1 MSLEIITIGGIDI
14 LAQIFNAIAAI
25 TSNAS
30 FFNLM
35 GAAETLGVAACVL
48 RYVQRHDLKDLG
60 KWLIFFVFIN
70 GILLTPKV
78 DLLFTDKIYTTK
90 VKKVDNVPVG
100 IAAPFYIFSLG
111 GNALAEMYDKFLS
124 QPNDVRYTNTG
135 MLFGQ
140 RLLDSSFNMTP
151 KDSRFQGNMA
161 NFVESCVIP
170 DVEINHKYTY
180 RDIFES
186 KDIAQFFFNTS
197 LSPSQARTMFYTG
210 ANNSRE
216 YITCR
221 DGTARLKTDLDNM
234 LTVAKKNR
242 KNSNA
247 SISKSKDGSYKVLGY
262 SPNMYDIP
270 EDMTS
275 QIHLYLMGSSKS
287 ATDIY
292 KQNILV
298 NKLRRDFQ
306 FVPAAFDGTSDMV
319 GNAAEQ
325 AQMKWRLAN
334 LTSYQV
340 ASKTLPALYA
350 VFSALLV
357 GIFPI
362 IILAMFVTELT
373 GSIIKSYMGFL
384 FSLMLYPVLFA
395 IFNSIVNVLTHQT
408 LAGEDFTISNADTI
422 RSNLAD
428 IGATAGY
435 LMMSIPFIS
444 FGLIKGL
451 GQAVSGAGS
460 YLGNAL
466 SSATS
471 AESSQVSTGN
481 YNYGNMQM
489 ENVNGFKTDLNS
501 SFRSGQSTHQNDDG
515 LLISK
520 FGNGRTSI
528 DATQAMSKLNTNINW
543 SSALSSTYQ
552 QSASAEQRKS
562 EEAQRGYR
570 NSITEATNIANGF
583 QRNHGKTTTDGY
595 QDTYGSGTNDNT
607 SLKNT
612 RGSHITEGAKTSHSS
627 DSRITDQER
636 LEKSVSAGVSAK
648 AGVEF
653 LGSGASVHANAQ
665 GSYANNSS
673 TDSSNSRQ
681 RIGDELVN
689 LINTFDKTKDI
700 TKFNND
706 MHQLLN
712 GEITNDTKNTINSVM
727 HSVNQANDSFVQATE
742 SNSKAKVYSELA
754 SKSQSITQTV
764 SEDLN
769 SQFVNYLYQSG
780 HYTNEDIEKM
790 LSPVPSSEMKGMRD
804 SAISAFLQNNTS
816 MIEQAFNNN
825 QNRVDDT
832 YNNIQVDKYGS
843 SQSQN
848 ASMPIDIDGLH
859 RKNENT
865 GHVSTT
871 KEQVEEKMKEN
882 NENTGHVPTAKE
894 QIEENRKRNN
904 AQFIMR
910 DAMFEAGQVHSGR
923 IIEANN
929 LKIDADN
936 KKKQLDNYYIS
947 KEAESL
953 QSKAPKQPKK

>member
-14 LAQIFNAIAAI
+14 LAQMFNAIAAI
-25 TSNAS
+25 TSNTS
-30 FFNLM
+30 FFHLM
-35 GAAETLGVAACVL
+35 RAAEIIGVAACVL

-140 RLLDSSFNMTP
+140 RLLDSSFNMIP
-151 KDSRFQGNMA
+151 KDARFQANMA

-186 KDIAQFFFNTS
+186 KDIAKFFFN
-197 LSPSQARTMFYTG
+197 PSFLPSEARTMFYTG
-210 ANNSRE
+210 ADNSRE
-216 YITCR
+216 YITCK
-221 DGTARLKTDLDNM
+221 DGTPKLRNDLNNM
-234 LTVAKKNR
+234 ITKAKQSR
-242 KNSNA
+242 KSSLA
-247 SISKSKDGSYKVLGY
+247 SVSKSKDGSYKVLGY

-275 QIHLYLMGSSKS
+275 QVHLYLMGASKS

-292 KQNILV
+292 KQNMLV

-334 LTSYQV
+334 LASYQV
-340 ASKTLPALYA
+340 ASKTLPALYT

-373 GSIIKSYMGFL
+373 GTIIKSYMGFL

-451 GQAVSGAGS
+451 GQAVSSAGS
-460 YLGNAL
+460 YLGSAL

-489 ENVNGFKTDLNS
+489 ENVNGFKTDLNRSFKSGIESSQLSSGSMKHKMLDGNTVYDNSMAKGNYAFDINWGSMLKADAAKQISDSNSQLESIATRRTKIGTHLSSSLTALNNHLNHSNVVGNDVSDSERRAISEAANQNWTNGDSYSTGDHASKGTNKDNGYNLNIGAGIKGELSAGAGVPGVVGLFTPIKKADATISANINGGMRYDWNNKDYHNKQDSANLDSRASVDNTNSDSSSYARDIGNIDTSKISDTKTVGLIKDIQS
-501 SFRSGQSTHQNDDG
+501 SF
-515 LLISK
+515 
-520 FGNGRTSI
+520 
-528 DATQAMSKLNTNINW
+528 
-543 SSALSSTYQ
+543 Q
-552 QSASAEQRKS
+552 QLDQLAK
-562 EEAQRGYR
+562 EEASVRSHQKTW
-570 NSITEATNIANGF
+570 SETAT
-583 QRNHGKTTTDGY
+583 
-595 QDTYGSGTNDNT
+595 
-607 SLKNT
+607 L
-612 RGSHITEGAKTSHSS
+612 
-627 DSRITDQER
+627 
-636 LEKSVSAGVSAK
+636 
-648 AGVEF
+648 
-653 LGSGASVHANAQ
+653 
-665 GSYANNSS
+665 
-673 TDSSNSRQ
+673 
-681 RIGDELVN
+681 
-689 LINTFDKTKDI
+689 
-700 TKFNND
+700 
-706 MHQLLN
+706 
-712 GEITNDTKNTINSVM
+712 
-727 HSVNQANDSFVQATE
+727 TE
-742 SNSKAKVYSELA
+742 SNSSNFTQYMNQEFAEFVQSRVSEEKADRLLGSPTLSREEKSEFNALLNEYRANGMNQDVQAFYQSNYARINDKAGTVDVGGTNATIGDIQGQHQSDSNTLEEKAKTLGVVDPTGR
-754 SKSQSITQTV
+754 SQQIRDDHQRV
-764 SEDLN
+764 KND
-769 SQFVNYLYQSG
+769 F
-780 HYTNEDIEKM
+780 EKM
-790 LSPVPSSEMKGMRD
+790 HQDRRK
-804 SAISAFLQNNTS
+804 NNDAS
-816 MIEQAFNNN
+816 WGEKVENAKKNN
-825 QNRVDDT
+825 QE
-832 YNNIQVDKYGS
+832 YK
-843 SQSQN
+843 
-848 ASMPIDIDGLH
+848 P
-859 RKNENT
+859 
-865 GHVSTT
+865 
-871 KEQVEEKMKEN
+871 
-882 NENTGHVPTAKE
+882 
-894 QIEENRKRNN
+894 
-904 AQFIMR
+904 
-910 DAMFEAGQVHSGR
+910 
-923 IIEANN
+923 
-929 LKIDADN
+929 
-936 KKKQLDNYYIS
+936 
-947 KEAESL
+947 
-953 QSKAPKQPKK
+953 

>member
-1 MSLEIITIGGIDI
+1 MSLEIISIGGIDI
-14 LAQIFNAIAAI
+14 LVQMFNAIAAI

-30 FFNLM
+30 FFHLM
-35 GAAETLGVAACVL
+35 GAAEIIGVATCVL

-111 GNALAEMYDKFLS
+111 GNALAEMYDKFLA

-140 RLLDSSFNMTP
+140 RLLDSSFNMIP
-151 KDSRFQGNMA
+151 KDARFQANMA
-161 NFVESCVIP
+161 NFVESCVVP
-170 DVEINHKYTY
+170 DVEINNKYTY

-186 KDIAQFFFNTS
+186 KDIARFFFNPS
-197 LSPSQARTMFYTG
+197 FSPSEARTMFYTG

-216 YITCR
+216 YITCKA
-221 DGTARLKTDLDNM
+221 GTPKLKADLDNM
-234 LTVAKKNR
+234 IAKAKQVR
-242 KNSNA
+242 KSSLA
-247 SISKSKDGSYKVLGY
+247 SVSKSNDGSYKVLGY

-275 QIHLYLMGSSKS
+275 QVHFYLMGSSKS

-334 LTSYQV
+334 LASYQV
-340 ASKTLPALYA
+340 ASKTLPALYT

-451 GQAVSGAGS
+451 GQAVSSAGS
-460 YLGNAL
+460 YLGSAL

-471 AESSQVSTGN
+471 AESSKVSTGN
-481 YNYGNMQM
+481 YDYGNMQM
-489 ENVNGFKTDLNS
+489 ENVNGFKTDLNR

-515 LLISK
+515 LLISQY
-520 FGNGRTSI
+520 GNGRTSV
-528 DATQAMSKLNTNINW
+528 DATQAISKLNTNINW

-570 NSITEATNIANGF
+570 NSVTEATNIANGF
-583 QRNHGKTTTDGY
+583 QRTHGKTTTDGY
-595 QDTYGSGTNDNT
+595 QDTFGSGTNDNT
-607 SLKNT
+607 SVRNT
-612 RGSHITEGAKTSHSS
+612 RGFHNTDGAKTSQSS
-627 DSRITDQER
+627 DNRISEQEN
-636 LEKSVSAGVSAK
+636 LSKTFTGGASIKAGIEAFGTGATVSASA
-648 AGVEF
+648 
-653 LGSGASVHANAQ
+653 S
-665 GSYANNSS
+665 GSYGNNSS
-673 TDSSNSRQ
+673 TDDSNSRS
-681 RIGDELVN
+681 RIGDAVLN
-689 LINTFDKTKDI
+689 SINNFDKTKDI
-700 TKFNND
+700 TRFNHD

-712 GEITNDTKNTINSVM
+712 GEVTNDAKNMINSVM

-780 HYTNEDIEKM
+780 QYTHEEIEKM
-790 LSPVPSSEMKGMRD
+790 LSPVPSSEMKAVRD
-804 SAISAFLQNNTS
+804 GAIGSFLQSNTN
-816 MIEQAFNNN
+816 MIEQTFSDN
-825 QNRVDDT
+825 QGKVDEN
-832 YNNIQVDKYGS
+832 Y
-843 SQSQN
+843 QN
-848 ASMPIDIDGLH
+848 AQVNKYDNPSSPNVSMS
-859 RKNENT
+859 ENLAIPM
-865 GHVSTT
+865 GNNDNKGETT
-871 KEQVEEKMKEN
+871 
-882 NENTGHVPTAKE
+882 TAKE
-894 QIEENRKRNN
+894 QIEENRRKNNSQFVAQSALFEVGKMNADKTIDANNHKIEADNRQKQKNN
-904 AQFIMR
+904 A
-910 DAMFEAGQVHSGR
+910 
-923 IIEANN
+923 
-929 LKIDADN
+929 
-936 KKKQLDNYYIS
+936 YIS
-947 KEAESL
+947 KDKEAL
-953 QSKAPKQPKK
+953 ATNAPKEPRMKKK

>member
-1 MSLEIITIGGIDI
+1 MSLEIISIGGIDI
-14 LAQIFNAIAAI
+14 LAQMFNAIAAI

-30 FFNLM
+30 FFHLM
-35 GAAETLGVAACVL
+35 GAAEIIGVATCVL

-111 GNALAEMYDKFLS
+111 GNALAEMYDKFLA

-140 RLLDSSFNMTP
+140 RLLDSSFNMIP
-151 KDSRFQGNMA
+151 KDARFQANMA
-161 NFVESCVIP
+161 NFVESCVVP
-170 DVEINHKYTY
+170 DVEINNKYTY

-186 KDIAQFFFNTS
+186 KDIARFFFNPS
-197 LSPSQARTMFYTG
+197 FSPSEARTMFYTG

-216 YITCR
+216 YITCKA
-221 DGTARLKTDLDNM
+221 GTPKLKADLDNM
-234 LTVAKKNR
+234 IAKAKQVR
-242 KNSNA
+242 KSSLA
-247 SISKSKDGSYKVLGY
+247 SVSKSNDGSYKVLGY

-275 QIHLYLMGSSKS
+275 QVHFYLMGSSKS

-334 LTSYQV
+334 LASYQV
-340 ASKTLPALYA
+340 ASKTLPALYT

-362 IILAMFVTELT
+362 IILAMSVTELT

-451 GQAVSGAGS
+451 GQAVSSAGS
-460 YLGNAL
+460 YLGSAL

-481 YNYGNMQM
+481 YNYGNMQV
-489 ENVNGFKTDLNS
+489 ENVNGFKTDLNR
-501 SFRSGQSTHQNDDG
+501 SFRSGVSSMQRANGATEIQNADGSLSYDAGTSLSKLPFSVNWSQSIQSSWSERTSMAINQEARNSQGVRENITNAISRLTGYNSGHTHSSMNGNDWADNNG
-515 LLISK
+515 VTKNTVVGNDNSVSDRNGSSKNKSFGENSSEQTKISGTLSASTL
-520 FGNGRTSI
+520 GNGGNAAHDSSTGSTFSDNTATSI
-528 DATQAMSKLNTNINW
+528 GKQLEKRFNSGESIAKLDGYIESVKGGVTDTNFLTTLNNVQKDLRQAQERYNDYVESESKALSQSKEAILSESRSDNVTHDLNSSLYRHIKANYSEEEQAKIL
-543 SSALSSTYQ
+543 SSAPTEEGMRLREQAINEVTTHHIDSIVSKYHSNAESLKGDYANTSIKNSTGSPVEDITVDPNQKIIPSSNAT
-552 QSASAEQRKS
+552 SGAVSGS
-562 EEAQRGYR
+562 
-570 NSITEATNIANGF
+570 NSEATN
-583 QRNHGKTTTDGY
+583 
-595 QDTYGSGTNDNT
+595 GSN
-607 SLKNT
+607 
-612 RGSHITEGAKTSHSS
+612 S
-627 DSRITDQER
+627 DSASSSNKKDRLQEEFDNAQKLAKNKIKEVEKYNAVQRIVVD
-636 LEKSVSAGVSAK
+636 EKSKNVGVLAK
-648 AGVEF
+648 DSEGF
-653 LGSGASVHANAQ
+653 L
-665 GSYANNSS
+665 
-673 TDSSNSRQ
+673 
-681 RIGDELVN
+681 
-689 LINTFDKTKDI
+689 
-700 TKFNND
+700 
-706 MHQLLN
+706 
-712 GEITNDTKNTINSVM
+712 
-727 HSVNQANDSFVQATE
+727 
-742 SNSKAKVYSELA
+742 
-754 SKSQSITQTV
+754 
-764 SEDLN
+764 
-769 SQFVNYLYQSG
+769 
-780 HYTNEDIEKM
+780 
-790 LSPVPSSEMKGMRD
+790 
-804 SAISAFLQNNTS
+804 
-816 MIEQAFNNN
+816 
-825 QNRVDDT
+825 
-832 YNNIQVDKYGS
+832 
-843 SQSQN
+843 
-848 ASMPIDIDGLH
+848 
-859 RKNENT
+859 
-865 GHVSTT
+865 
-871 KEQVEEKMKEN
+871 
-882 NENTGHVPTAKE
+882 
-894 QIEENRKRNN
+894 
-904 AQFIMR
+904 
-910 DAMFEAGQVHSGR
+910 
-923 IIEANN
+923 
-929 LKIDADN
+929 
-936 KKKQLDNYYIS
+936 KKWVK
-947 KEAESL
+947 
-953 QSKAPKQPKK
+953 

>member
-1 MSLEIITIGGIDI
+1 MSLEIISIGGIDI
-14 LAQIFNAIAAI
+14 LAQMFNAIAAI
-25 TSNAS
+25 TSNTS
-30 FFNLM
+30 FFHLM
-35 GAAETLGVAACVL
+35 GAAEIIGVATCVL

-111 GNALAEMYDKFLS
+111 GNALAEMYDKFLA

-140 RLLDSSFNMTP
+140 RLLDSSFNMIP
-151 KDSRFQGNMA
+151 KDARFQANMA
-161 NFVESCVIP
+161 NFVESCVVP
-170 DVEINHKYTY
+170 DVEINNKYTY

-186 KDIAQFFFNTS
+186 KDIARFFFNPS
-197 LSPSQARTMFYTG
+197 FSPSEARTMFYTG

-216 YITCR
+216 YITCKA
-221 DGTARLKTDLDNM
+221 GTPKLKADLDNM
-234 LTVAKKNR
+234 IAKAKQVR
-242 KNSNA
+242 KSSLA
-247 SISKSKDGSYKVLGY
+247 SVSKSNDGSYKVLGY

-275 QIHLYLMGSSKS
+275 QVHFYLMGSSKS

-334 LTSYQV
+334 LASYQV
-340 ASKTLPALYA
+340 ASKTLPALYT

-451 GQAVSGAGS
+451 GQAVSSAGS
-460 YLGNAL
+460 YLGSAL

-489 ENVNGFKTDLNS
+489 ENVNGFKTDLNR
-501 SFRSGQSTHQNDDG
+501 SFRSGVSSMQRANGATEIQNADGSLSYDAGTSLSKLPFSVNWSQSIQSSWSERTSMAINQEARNSQGVRENITNAISRLTGYNSGHTHSSMNGNDWADNNG
-515 LLISK
+515 VTKNTVVGNDNSVSDRNGSSK
-520 FGNGRTSI
+520 NKSFGENSSEQTKLSGTLSASTLGNGGNAAHDSSTGSTSSDNTATSI
-528 DATQAMSKLNTNINW
+528 GKQLEKRFNSGESIAKLDGYIESVKGGVTDTNFLTTLNNVQKDLRQAQERYNDYVESESKVLSQSKEAILSESRSDNVTHDLNSSLYRHIKANYSEEEQAKIL
-543 SSALSSTYQ
+543 SSAPTEEGMRLREQAINEVTSHHIDSIVSKYHSNAESLKGDYANTSIKNSTGSPVEDITVDPNQKIIPSSNAT
-552 QSASAEQRKS
+552 SGAVSGS
-562 EEAQRGYR
+562 
-570 NSITEATNIANGF
+570 NSEATN
-583 QRNHGKTTTDGY
+583 
-595 QDTYGSGTNDNT
+595 GSN
-607 SLKNT
+607 
-612 RGSHITEGAKTSHSS
+612 S
-627 DSRITDQER
+627 DSASSSNKKDRLQEEFDNAQKLAKNKIKEVEKYNAVQRIVVD
-636 LEKSVSAGVSAK
+636 EKSKNVGVLAK
-648 AGVEF
+648 DSESF
-653 LGSGASVHANAQ
+653 L
-665 GSYANNSS
+665 
-673 TDSSNSRQ
+673 
-681 RIGDELVN
+681 
-689 LINTFDKTKDI
+689 
-700 TKFNND
+700 
-706 MHQLLN
+706 
-712 GEITNDTKNTINSVM
+712 
-727 HSVNQANDSFVQATE
+727 
-742 SNSKAKVYSELA
+742 
-754 SKSQSITQTV
+754 
-764 SEDLN
+764 
-769 SQFVNYLYQSG
+769 
-780 HYTNEDIEKM
+780 
-790 LSPVPSSEMKGMRD
+790 
-804 SAISAFLQNNTS
+804 
-816 MIEQAFNNN
+816 
-825 QNRVDDT
+825 
-832 YNNIQVDKYGS
+832 
-843 SQSQN
+843 
-848 ASMPIDIDGLH
+848 
-859 RKNENT
+859 
-865 GHVSTT
+865 
-871 KEQVEEKMKEN
+871 
-882 NENTGHVPTAKE
+882 
-894 QIEENRKRNN
+894 
-904 AQFIMR
+904 
-910 DAMFEAGQVHSGR
+910 
-923 IIEANN
+923 
-929 LKIDADN
+929 
-936 KKKQLDNYYIS
+936 KKWVK
-947 KEAESL
+947 
-953 QSKAPKQPKK
+953 

>member
-14 LAQIFNAIAAI
+14 LAQMFNAIAAI

-30 FFNLM
+30 FFHLM
-35 GAAETLGVAACVL
+35 GAAEIIGVTACVL

-111 GNALAEMYDKFLS
+111 GNALAEMYDKFLA

-140 RLLDSSFNMTP
+140 RLLDSSFNMIP
-151 KDSRFQGNMA
+151 KDARFQANMA
-161 NFVESCVIP
+161 NFVESCVVP
-170 DVEINHKYTY
+170 DVEINNKYTY

-186 KDIAQFFFNTS
+186 KDIARFFFNPS
-197 LSPSQARTMFYTG
+197 FSPSEARTMFYTG

-216 YITCR
+216 YITCK
-221 DGTARLKTDLDNM
+221 DGTPKLKADLDNM
-234 LTVAKKNR
+234 IAKAKQVR
-242 KNSNA
+242 KSSPA
-247 SISKSKDGSYKVLGY
+247 SVSKSNDGSYKVLGY

-275 QIHLYLMGSSKS
+275 QVHFYLMGSSKS

-292 KQNILV
+292 KQNMLV

-334 LTSYQV
+334 LASYQV
-340 ASKTLPALYA
+340 ASKTLPALYT

-373 GSIIKSYMGFL
+373 GTIIKSYMGFL

-451 GQAVSGAGS
+451 GQAVSSAGS
-460 YLGNAL
+460 YLGSAL

-489 ENVNGFKTDLNS
+489 ENVNGFKTDLNR
-501 SFRSGQSTHQNDDG
+501 SFRSGVSSMQLANGTMKNQMADGSTVYDTSQSKGNYAFDINWGSLVRSETAKSISDTNSQLESISTRRTQIGTHLNNRLTALNNHLNNSNQVGNDITDGERRAISDATHQDWTNGNSYSIGEHSSKGTNKDNGYNFNVGGGAKIEGAVGAG
-515 LLISK
+515 LPKIVEMFTPVTK
-520 FGNGRTSI
+520 ADVTGSI
-528 DATQAMSKLNTNINW
+528 NINAGARYDW
-543 SSALSSTYQ
+543 NNKDFNNQNNSANLDNKASNDNKNSESSSYARDIGNIDTSRISDAKTVSLLKDIQSSFQSLDQLAKEESSVRSHQKTMSETATLAESN
-552 QSASAEQRKS
+552 SASFTQYMNQDFANFVQGRVSS
-562 EEAQRGYR
+562 EEADRLLGSASLSREEQSRFNSLLDEYREAGMNQRVRDFYQSNYR
-570 NSITEATNIANGF
+570 RVDSMG
-583 QRNHGKTTTDGY
+583 GLDV
-595 QDTYGSGTNDNT
+595 SGTNAYFAD
-607 SLKNT
+607 
-612 RGSHITEGAKTSHSS
+612 IEGQYK
-627 DSRITDQER
+627 
-636 LEKSVSAGVSAK
+636 
-648 AGVEF
+648 
-653 LGSGASVHANAQ
+653 
-665 GSYANNSS
+665 
-673 TDSSNSRQ
+673 TDSSR
-681 RIGDELVN
+681 
-689 LINTFDKTKDI
+689 F
-700 TKFNND
+700 
-706 MHQLLN
+706 
-712 GEITNDTKNTINSVM
+712 
-727 HSVNQANDSFVQATE
+727 
-742 SNSKAKVYSELA
+742 
-754 SKSQSITQTV
+754 
-764 SEDLN
+764 
-769 SQFVNYLYQSG
+769 
-780 HYTNEDIEKM
+780 EKM
-790 LSPVPSSEMKGMRD
+790 AQEQGVKDPTQKSKEMRD
-804 SAISAFLQNNTS
+804 NHNQNIQHFEHIHQERKDQNNQEW
-816 MIEQAFNNN
+816 IEQTERAKKNN
-825 QNRVDDT
+825 QN
-832 YNNIQVDKYGS
+832 YKPQ
-843 SQSQN
+843 
-848 ASMPIDIDGLH
+848 
-859 RKNENT
+859 
-865 GHVSTT
+865 
-871 KEQVEEKMKEN
+871 
-882 NENTGHVPTAKE
+882 
-894 QIEENRKRNN
+894 
-904 AQFIMR
+904 
-910 DAMFEAGQVHSGR
+910 
-923 IIEANN
+923 
-929 LKIDADN
+929 
-936 KKKQLDNYYIS
+936 
-947 KEAESL
+947 
-953 QSKAPKQPKK
+953 

>member
-1 MSLEIITIGGIDI
+1 MSLEIISIGGIDI
-14 LAQIFNAIAAI
+14 LAQMFNAIAAI
-25 TSNAS
+25 TSNTS
-30 FFNLM
+30 FFHLM
-35 GAAETLGVAACVL
+35 GAAEIIGVATCVL

-111 GNALAEMYDKFLS
+111 GNALAEMYDKFLA

-140 RLLDSSFNMTP
+140 RLLDSSFNMIP
-151 KDSRFQGNMA
+151 KDARFQANMA
-161 NFVESCVIP
+161 NFVESCVVP
-170 DVEINHKYTY
+170 DVEINNKYTY

-186 KDIAQFFFNTS
+186 KDIARFFFNPS
-197 LSPSQARTMFYTG
+197 FSPSEARTMFYTG

-216 YITCR
+216 YITCKA
-221 DGTARLKTDLDNM
+221 GTPKLKADLDNM
-234 LTVAKKNR
+234 IAKAKQVR
-242 KNSNA
+242 KSSLA
-247 SISKSKDGSYKVLGY
+247 SVSKSNDGSYKVLGY

-275 QIHLYLMGSSKS
+275 QVHFYLMGSSKS

-334 LTSYQV
+334 LASYQV
-340 ASKTLPALYA
+340 ASKTLPALYT

-451 GQAVSGAGS
+451 GQAVSSAGS
-460 YLGNAL
+460 YLGSAL

-489 ENVNGFKTDLNS
+489 ENVNGFKTDLNRSFKSGIESSQLSSGSMKHKMLDGNTVYDNGMAKGNYAFDINWGSMLKADAAKQISDSNSQLESISTRRTKIGTHLSSSLTALNNHLNHSDIVGNDVSDSERRAINEAANQNWTNGDSYSTGDHAIKGTNKDNGYNLNVGLGGKIEGGIGAGKDFGVAKATANGSINVNGGMRYDWNNKDYHNKQDTANLDSRASVDNTNSDSSSYARDIGNIDTSKISDTKTVGLIKDIQS
-501 SFRSGQSTHQNDDG
+501 SF
-515 LLISK
+515 
-520 FGNGRTSI
+520 
-528 DATQAMSKLNTNINW
+528 
-543 SSALSSTYQ
+543 Q
-552 QSASAEQRKS
+552 QLDQLAK
-562 EEAQRGYR
+562 EEASVRSHQKTW
-570 NSITEATNIANGF
+570 SETAT
-583 QRNHGKTTTDGY
+583 
-595 QDTYGSGTNDNT
+595 
-607 SLKNT
+607 L
-612 RGSHITEGAKTSHSS
+612 
-627 DSRITDQER
+627 
-636 LEKSVSAGVSAK
+636 
-648 AGVEF
+648 
-653 LGSGASVHANAQ
+653 
-665 GSYANNSS
+665 
-673 TDSSNSRQ
+673 
-681 RIGDELVN
+681 
-689 LINTFDKTKDI
+689 
-700 TKFNND
+700 
-706 MHQLLN
+706 
-712 GEITNDTKNTINSVM
+712 
-727 HSVNQANDSFVQATE
+727 TE
-742 SNSKAKVYSELA
+742 SNSNNFTQYMNQEFAEFVQSRVSEEKADRLLGSPTLSREEKSEFNALLNEYRSNGMNQDVQAFYQSNYARINDKAGTVDVGGTNSTIGDIQGEHQSDSNTLEEKAKTLGVIDPTGRSQQIRDDHQRVKNDFDKMHQDRRKNNDA
-754 SKSQSITQTV
+754 SW
-764 SEDLN
+764 
-769 SQFVNYLYQSG
+769 G
-780 HYTNEDIEKM
+780 EK
-790 LSPVPSSEMKGMRD
+790 VE
-804 SAISAFLQNNTS
+804 NTKK
-816 MIEQAFNNN
+816 NN
-825 QNRVDDT
+825 QE
-832 YNNIQVDKYGS
+832 YK
-843 SQSQN
+843 
-848 ASMPIDIDGLH
+848 P
-859 RKNENT
+859 
-865 GHVSTT
+865 
-871 KEQVEEKMKEN
+871 
-882 NENTGHVPTAKE
+882 
-894 QIEENRKRNN
+894 
-904 AQFIMR
+904 
-910 DAMFEAGQVHSGR
+910 
-923 IIEANN
+923 
-929 LKIDADN
+929 
-936 KKKQLDNYYIS
+936 
-947 KEAESL
+947 
-953 QSKAPKQPKK
+953 

>member
-1 MSLEIITIGGIDI
+1 MSLEIISIGGIDI
-14 LAQIFNAIAAI
+14 LAQMFNAIAAI
-25 TSNAS
+25 TSNTS
-30 FFNLM
+30 FFHLM
-35 GAAETLGVAACVL
+35 GAAEIIGVATCVL

-70 GILLTPKV
+70 GILLTPKE

-111 GNALAEMYDKFLS
+111 GNALAEMYDKFLA

-140 RLLDSSFNMTP
+140 RLLDSSFNMIP
-151 KDSRFQGNMA
+151 KDARFQANMA
-161 NFVESCVIP
+161 NFVESCVVP
-170 DVEINHKYTY
+170 DVEINNKYTY

-186 KDIAQFFFNTS
+186 KDIARFFFNPS
-197 LSPSQARTMFYTG
+197 FSPSEARTMFYTG

-216 YITCR
+216 YITCKA
-221 DGTARLKTDLDNM
+221 GTPKLKADLDNM
-234 LTVAKKNR
+234 IAKAKQVR
-242 KNSNA
+242 KSSLA
-247 SISKSKDGSYKVLGY
+247 SVSKSNDGSYKVLGY

-275 QIHLYLMGSSKS
+275 QVHLYLMGSSKS

-334 LTSYQV
+334 LASYQV
-340 ASKTLPALYA
+340 ASETLPALYT

-451 GQAVSGAGS
+451 GQAVSSAGS
-460 YLGNAL
+460 YLGSAL

-489 ENVNGFKTDLNS
+489 ENVNGFKTDLNR
-501 SFRSGQSTHQNDDG
+501 SFRSGVSSMQLTNGAMKNQMADGSTVYDTSQAKGNYAFDINWG
-515 LLISK
+515 SLVRAETAKSISDT
-520 FGNGRTSI
+520 NSQLESISTRRTQTGTHLNN
-528 DATQAMSKLNTNINW
+528 ALTALNTHLNNSNQVGNDITDGERRAISDAAHQDWANSNSYSTGNHASKGTNKDNGYNFNVGGGAKIEGAVGAGIPKIVEMLTPITKADVTGSININAGARYDW
-543 SSALSSTYQ
+543 NNKDFNNQNNSANLDNKASNDNKNSESSSYSKDIGNIDTSRISDAKTVSLLRDVQSSFQSLDQLAKEEASVRSHQKTMSETATLAESN
-552 QSASAEQRKS
+552 SASFTQYMNQDFANFVQGRVSS
-562 EEAQRGYR
+562 EEADRLLGSASLSREDQSRFNLLLDEYRETGMNQRVR
-570 NSITEATNIANGF
+570 DF
-583 QRNHGKTTTDGY
+583 Y
-595 QDTYGSGTNDNT
+595 QSSYERVDSMGGLDVSGTNA
-607 SLKNT
+607 SL
-612 RGSHITEGAKTSHSS
+612 GDIEGGHKA
-627 DSRITDQER
+627 DSAR
-636 LEKSVSAGVSAK
+636 
-648 AGVEF
+648 
-653 LGSGASVHANAQ
+653 
-665 GSYANNSS
+665 
-673 TDSSNSRQ
+673 
-681 RIGDELVN
+681 
-689 LINTFDKTKDI
+689 
-700 TKFNND
+700 
-706 MHQLLN
+706 
-712 GEITNDTKNTINSVM
+712 
-727 HSVNQANDSFVQATE
+727 
-742 SNSKAKVYSELA
+742 
-754 SKSQSITQTV
+754 
-764 SEDLN
+764 
-769 SQFVNYLYQSG
+769 
-780 HYTNEDIEKM
+780 IEKM
-790 LSPVPSSEMKGMRD
+790 AQEQGVKDPTQKSKELRDKHNRD
-804 SAISAFLQNNTS
+804 SQEFENLHQDWKNRNN
-816 MIEQAFNNN
+816 MMWN
-825 QNRVDDT
+825 
-832 YNNIQVDKYGS
+832 
-843 SQSQN
+843 
-848 ASMPIDIDGLH
+848 
-859 RKNENT
+859 
-865 GHVSTT
+865 
-871 KEQVEEKMKEN
+871 EQVENTKKN
-882 NENTGHVPTAKE
+882 NQEYKP
-894 QIEENRKRNN
+894 
-904 AQFIMR
+904 
-910 DAMFEAGQVHSGR
+910 
-923 IIEANN
+923 
-929 LKIDADN
+929 
-936 KKKQLDNYYIS
+936 
-947 KEAESL
+947 
-953 QSKAPKQPKK
+953 

>member
-186 KDIAQFFFNTS
+186 KDIAQFFFNPS
-197 LSPSQARTMFYTG
+197 FSPSQARTMFYTG

-489 ENVNGFKTDLNS
+489 ENVNGFKTDLNRSFKGGIES
-501 SFRSGQSTHQNDDG
+501 SQLSSGAMKHKMLNGNTVYDNSMAKGNYAFDINWGSMLRADAAKQISDSNSQLESIATRRTKIGTHLNNSLTALNNHLTHSDVVGDDVSDSERRAINDAASQNWTNGDTYSTGEHASKGKNKDDG
-515 LLISK
+515 YNLNVGAGMKLEGGIAVGIPEIVELLTPVKKADVTAS
-520 FGNGRTSI
+520 G
-528 DATQAMSKLNTNINW
+528 NIN
-543 SSALSSTYQ
+543 
-552 QSASAEQRKS
+552 
-562 EEAQRGYR
+562 
-570 NSITEATNIANGF
+570 
-583 QRNHGKTTTDGY
+583 
-595 QDTYGSGTNDNT
+595 
-607 SLKNT
+607 
-612 RGSHITEGAKTSHSS
+612 
-627 DSRITDQER
+627 
-636 LEKSVSAGVSAK
+636 
-648 AGVEF
+648 
-653 LGSGASVHANAQ
+653 ANAQ
-665 GSYANNSS
+665 YSWNNRDFNKQQNTANLDSRSSLDNINS
-673 TDSSNSRQ
+673 DSSSY
-681 RIGDELVN
+681 VN
-689 LINTFDKTKDI
+689 DI
-700 TKFNND
+700 SNIDTSK
-706 MHQLLN
+706 
-712 GEITNDTKNTINSVM
+712 ISDTKTVSLLKDVQSSFQELDQLAKEEASVRS
-727 HSVNQANDSFVQATE
+727 HQKTWSETATLTE
-742 SNSKAKVYSELA
+742 SNSSNLTQYMNQEFAEFV
-754 SKSQSITQTV
+754 QSRV
-764 SEDLN
+764 SEDKADRLLGSPTLSNEEKSEFNALLNEYRNNGMNQDVQAFYESNYSRINDKTGTVDVSGTNATIGDIKGQYQSNSNALEEQAKTLGVIDPTEN
-769 SQFVNYLYQSG
+769 SQKIRNEHNKLVNDFDKL
-780 HYTNEDIEKM
+780 H
-790 LSPVPSSEMKGMRD
+790 SESKK
-804 SAISAFLQNNTS
+804 SNN
-816 MIEQAFNNN
+816 A
-825 QNRVDDT
+825 
-832 YNNIQVDKYGS
+832 YW
-843 SQSQN
+843 N
-848 ASMPIDIDGLH
+848 A
-859 RKNENT
+859 
-865 GHVSTT
+865 
-871 KEQVEEKMKEN
+871 QVEKAKRN
-882 NENTGHVPTAKE
+882 NENYKP
-894 QIEENRKRNN
+894 
-904 AQFIMR
+904 
-910 DAMFEAGQVHSGR
+910 
-923 IIEANN
+923 
-929 LKIDADN
+929 
-936 KKKQLDNYYIS
+936 
-947 KEAESL
+947 
-953 QSKAPKQPKK
+953 